1 MDETLK
7 VLFEA
12 AMQFSRSLRASKA
25 NLSKEELDNLL
36 STAYDAVELEESMKA
51 KVETKKY

>member
-1 MDETLK
+1 
-7 VLFEA
+7 
-12 AMQFSRSLRASKA
+12 MQFARSLRASKA

>member
-1 MDETLK
+1 VDETLK

-12 AMQFSRSLRASKA
+12 AMQFARSLRASKA